1 MQLCASVD
9 AEDPSALLQY
19 AVRTEIRNPEQG
31 SLKEVALTAPAHNL
45 SQSLVMHS
53 KHRHQQHFKT
63 VFGWLSSLP
72 WPGEVGSQEKGL
84 DHWEMTDTTTII
96 TVLVL
101 LICFDFLI
109 APRIPQ
115 TTQNHFLVL
124 TFMVF
129 LSVLFCCSVYVQRG
143 KADCL
148 AWATGY
154 VVEIAL
160 SMDNLFVFHL
170 VFQQFKVVEN
180 DRALYAL
187 SFGIYGAV
195 LLRVIF
201 IAALTKLFE
210 MHYMVDIIVGV
221 VLILSG
227 IATLYDDDDTDVADL
242 YTVKFF
248 HWVFGSRLKD
258 DTRKVK
264 NVNGKSDENCAS
276 ECRLFSKDESGRT
289 QITILCL
296 VVCVISVVDVFFA
309 VDSVGSK
316 TGQIKNIYINLSSSL
331 LAMFSL
337 RALFFILKD
346 MNDYFAYVKYGICA
360 ILCFVGVEMI
370 TSKWFTVPLGYM
382 CGIIAG
388 LFFLSV
394 VASIM
399 KVSFFDSADNDNQAS

>member
-9 AEDPSALLQY
+9 EDDLSALFQT
-19 AVRTEIRNPEQG
+19 AVRTEIRHPEQG
-31 SLKEVALTAPAHNL
+31 SVNEVIFAAPAASPAHNL
-45 SQSLVMHS
+45 SQSVVTHS
-53 KHRHQQHFKT
+53 KHRHRHFDT
-63 VFGWLSSLP
+63 VFGWLSALP
-72 WPGEVGSQEKGL
+72 WPRGVGSKEKGL
-84 DHWEMTDTTTII
+84 HPWEVTDTTTII

-101 LICFDFLI
+101 LVCFDFFI

-124 TFMVF
+124 SLMVF

-143 KADCL
+143 KVDCL

-201 IAALTKLFE
+201 IVALAKLFE

-221 VLILSG
+221 VLIISG

-258 DTRKVK
+258 
-264 NVNGKSDENCAS
+264 NCVS

-296 VVCVISVVDVFFA
+296 VGCVISVVDVFFA

-316 TGQIKNIYINLSSSL
+316 TGQIKSIYINLSSSL

-346 MNDYFAYVKYGICA
+346 LNDYFAYVKYAICA
-360 ILCFVGVEMI
+360 ILCFVGVEMTI
-370 TSKWFTVPLGYM
+370 SKWLTVPFGYM

-388 LFFLSV
+388 LFFVSV
-394 VASIM
+394 VASII
-399 KVSFFDSADNDNQAS
+399 KKSFFESADNDNQAS